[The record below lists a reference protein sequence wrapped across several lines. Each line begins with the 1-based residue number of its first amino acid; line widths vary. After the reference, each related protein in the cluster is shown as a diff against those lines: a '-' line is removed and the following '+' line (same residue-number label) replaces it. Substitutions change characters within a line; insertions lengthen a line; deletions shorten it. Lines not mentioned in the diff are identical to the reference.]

1 MGDKHKSTK
10 IVDSDMNPINN
21 QDRPTIILKKHK
33 TAAQVKKET
42 STGTKKPVNNRPVG
56 LSPPV
61 QQLAKFEKNAKEGN
75 FSLPKIPISL
85 RTEIQRA
92 RNAKG
97 WTQQDLAKRLHLPL
111 EIVRGYEN
119 GTTVPVGATLAKI
132 KKCLDMK

>member
-1 MGDKHKSTK
+1 
-10 IVDSDMNPINN
+10 MNPINN

-42 STGTKKPVNNRPVG
+42 SVGTKKPVNNRHQSEI
-56 LSPPV
+56 SPPV
-61 QQLAKFEKNAKEGN
+61 QQLAKFEKNAEEGN
-75 FSLPKIPISL
+75 FSLPKVPISL

-132 KKCLDMK
+132 KKCLDLK